1 MKSRCTF
8 LLTILPSSIYNSE
21 EVFFFI
27 RTSHTIRPR
36 KYQDNIVVVPQ
47 KHPFKLD
54 ARLLQLP
61 QCHASPSLDIWYLL
75 NCKSLAKHYTV
86 HEKDRLYGH
95 DVHFPA
101 KIKTENTRIEK

>member
-1 MKSRCTF
+1 M
-8 LLTILPSSIYNSE
+8 
-21 EVFFFI
+21 
-27 RTSHTIRPR
+27 
-36 KYQDNIVVVPQ
+36 KYQVNIVVVHQ
-47 KHPFKLD
+47 KHSFKLHVKV
-54 ARLLQLP
+54 LQQPP

-101 KIKTENTRIEK
+101 KIRTENTRIEK